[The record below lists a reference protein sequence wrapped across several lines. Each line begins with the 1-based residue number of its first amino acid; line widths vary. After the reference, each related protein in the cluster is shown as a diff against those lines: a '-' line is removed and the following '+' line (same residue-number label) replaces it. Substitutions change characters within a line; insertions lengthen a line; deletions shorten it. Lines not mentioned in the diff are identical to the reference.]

1 MPSLKITNKLDAKPD
16 SAPLLEMV
24 EQKYGFI
31 PNLMSVFA
39 DSPSTLQAYLTLSEL
54 VGKSAFTPEEQQA
67 ILISASI
74 ENECEYC
81 VAAHSMVATKMTGMS
96 SENLNAIRNG
106 KTIEN
111 KKMNELVKF
120 TRLIVSKRGFV
131 DGVSVSNF
139 IEVILGVT
147 MKTLSNYTNHLAETP
162 LDPAF
167 LDFSWSK

>member
-81 VAAHSMVATKMTGMS
+81 VA
-96 SENLNAIRNG
+96 IRNG

-139 IEVILGVT
+139 IDAGYSNQHVLEVILGVT